1 MQESHRDV
9 ADPVFG
15 VNRQSRSVGSLET
28 AVFQL
33 H

>member
-1 MQESHRDV
+1 MRESHRGV
-9 ADPVFG
+9 VDPVFG

-28 AVFQL
+28 AISRL